1 MDLVCSGMVNVC
13 LANDDV
19 YLKRGVT
26 KMKMP
31 RSAVKHY
38 WLSPSVDAFFENV
51 QRYRK
56 PICTSEAPKRG
67 GLSRDTLRD
76 NHCQQSHA
84 RLAVRGVDPAN
95 ETDL

>member
-1 MDLVCSGMVNVC
+1 MMNIAVTYFVTAGIPRLALTFSTCWGMDLLCPVIVNVC

-38 WLSPSVDAFFENV
+38 WLSPSVDAFL
-51 QRYRK
+51 K
-56 PICTSEAPKRG
+56 DA
-67 GLSRDTLRD
+67 
-76 NHCQQSHA
+76 
-84 RLAVRGVDPAN
+84 
-95 ETDL
+95 